1 MQQDED
7 QNNTNTS
14 DQSNLEE
21 TIGKQAN
28 TDNTTPSP
36 MVINGQ
42 YIKDLSFEVP
52 QAPKIFATLPSA
64 KPDIKINV
72 DVKAQNVSGNTYEV
86 VLEITANCSVN
97 DSLAFILELVYGGLF
112 TLNVRNDY
120 LQPMLLIECPRQI
133 FPFARNIVADI
144 SRDGGFPPVMLGPI
158 DFAKM
163 YHAEIDKQS
172 GQDHNS

>member
-1 MQQDED
+1 MQQDDD
-7 QNNTNTS
+7 QNS
-14 DQSNLEE
+14 VEEPISN
-21 TIGKQAN
+21 K
-28 TDNTTPSP
+28 DDTTPSP

-52 QAPKIFATLPSA
+52 QAPNIFTSLPTS

-72 DVKAQNVSGNTYEV
+72 DVKAQHVTGNTYEV

-97 DSLAFILELVYGGLF
+97 DNVAFILELVYGGLF
-112 TLNVRNDY
+112 TVNVRDDY
-120 LQPMLLIECPRQI
+120 LQVMLLIECPRQI

-163 YHAEIDKQS
+163 YHAEIDKRLKKDPDS
-172 GQDHNS
+172 